1 MNREIY
7 FRDLPELTQ
16 IRILDEYGASC
27 PAELG
32 LDAVPYATIV
42 ADGDGVAALCIANV
56 KSA

>member
-32 LDAVPYATIV
+32 LDAIPYATIV
-42 ADGDGVAALCIANV
+42 ADGDGVAALGIAAV